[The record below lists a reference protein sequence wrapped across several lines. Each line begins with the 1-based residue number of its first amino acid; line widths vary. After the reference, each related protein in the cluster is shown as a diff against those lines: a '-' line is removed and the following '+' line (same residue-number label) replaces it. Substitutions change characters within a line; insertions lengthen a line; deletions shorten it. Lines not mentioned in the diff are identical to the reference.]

1 MNKTIERMET
11 LDKDQFETILMKLLE
26 KKNFTTSNQTKY
38 LINQEYSKAL
48 GLATLQL

>member
-1 MNKTIERMET
+1 MDITIKRMKM
-11 LDKDQFETILMKLLE
+11 LDKDKLETILMKLLE

-38 LINQEYSKAL
+38 LINQEYCKAL